1 MNNGYTQLFRSNP
14 SEEQQEA
21 FINVLSVR
29 INIFL
34 EIKYGNI
41 DLDLPSEPQLMNL
54 SQPKDRGV
62 ISNVKF
68 ERLKAIVLNKSQE
81 NKNIDFNK

>member
-1 MNNGYTQLFRSNP
+1 MNNGYIQLFRASLT
-14 SEEQQEA
+14 EEREEA
-21 FINVLSVR
+21 FINELSVR

-34 EIKYGNI
+34 KLKYGNI
-41 DLDLPSEPQLMNL
+41 DLDLASEPQLMNL
-54 SQPKDRGV
+54 SQPKDRVV

-81 NKNIDFNK
+81 NNNIDFNK